1 MADVLDHVHR
11 CDRAFGADQQESR
24 HRKSFDF
31 THGLYEFEL
40 QTLDKVTFAMGDFYA
55 HCVATWDDH
64 ANRWNVEICGWFTD
78 EALTSSL
85 TRAAERC
92 TLSREV
98 VKRLNSLDLA
108 DDLETR
114 ADEIERDSGPW

>member
-1 MADVLDHVHR
+1 MSDNLAYIGR
-11 CDRAFGADQQESR
+11 CDRVFGADQQEAR
-24 HRKSFDF
+24 HRESFEF
-31 THGLYEFEL
+31 TYGLYEFEL

-64 ANRWNVEICGWFTD
+64 VNRWNVEICGWFTD
-78 EALTSSL
+78 ETLTSSL

-92 TLSREV
+92 TLTREV
-98 VKRLNSLDLA
+98 VKRLNGLDLTS
-108 DDLETR
+108 DLEAR